1 MKSDQNIVVGD
12 MVGTKGAVWPKYLG
26 LFGIVRNIIPVNGV
40 LLLNGNDSH
49 EMGRNGE
56 IAYLIELREYGGI
69 VFNRSTI
76 YKIAGPSIDASE
88 TTERQTPIGKQSKVT
103 KGHPITNVT

>member
-26 LFGIVRNIIPVNGV
+26 LFGIVRSIIPVNGIRLV
-40 LLLNGNDSH
+40 NGNDYRDI
-49 EMGRNGE
+49 GRNGE
-56 IAYLIELREYGGI
+56 IVYLIELREYGGI

-88 TTERQTPIGKQSKVT
+88 TTSCQTPIGKQSKVT
-103 KGHPITNVT
+103 KEHPITNPM